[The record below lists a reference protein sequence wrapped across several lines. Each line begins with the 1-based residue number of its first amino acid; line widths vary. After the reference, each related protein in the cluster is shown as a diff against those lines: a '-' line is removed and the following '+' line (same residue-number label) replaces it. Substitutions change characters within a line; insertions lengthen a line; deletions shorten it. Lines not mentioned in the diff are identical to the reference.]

1 MAAALRIEPVAGA
14 DLADVDGRLVIPSG
28 GATVDDET
36 VRALRVLRPAV
47 SSQRPDVLVDTSVAV
62 ALVVADHEH
71 HASVLDPLGG
81 LRLGFAGH
89 AAFETFSVLTRLPP
103 PARRSPAVVHR
114 LLTHNFPAS
123 RFLPADAAQRLQAE
137 LAAVGVAGG
146 AVYDALV
153 GAAARSHGL
162 PLATRDQRALTT
174 YRTLGVEVR
183 IVA

>member
-1 MAAALRIEPVAGA
+1 
-14 DLADVDGRLVIPSG
+14 
-28 GATVDDET
+28 
-36 VRALRVLRPAV
+36 V
-47 SSQRPDVLVDTSVAV
+47 SARRPDVLVDTSVAV

-71 HASVLDPLGG
+71 HASVLDELGD
-81 LRLGFAGH
+81 LRLGLSGH

-103 PARRSPAVVHR
+103 PSRRPAAVVHR
-114 LLTHNFPAS
+114 LLAHNFPAS
-123 RFLPADAAQRLQAE
+123 RFLPADAAQRLLAE

-153 GAAARSHGL
+153 GATARSHGF